1 MKKTLCN
8 VLLVATGA
16 TIGSLVT
23 WKVVETKYARIAQE
37 EIDSVKDS
45 YKRVMDLQKKEVEA
59 YRKMF
64 NAQKALDEEDEQDDP
79 EVEELDNDAEDDDYP
94 DDDER
99 DFTEAER
106 AQVEYYKLSSKYR
119 PGYSDKKDQNGV
131 EYIVGNDAEM
141 DNYDEEG
148 EEGSEDLVQFVNG
161 PYVISPEE
169 FGDIKEFSSQALDYF
184 ADGVLADGW
193 GVELDIEET
202 IGEDAL
208 DHFGDYVDD
217 IVYVRNE
224 RTEIDYEV
232 TRDPRTYGEAVRTSQ
247 NPYYG
252 HEN

>member
-1 MKKTLCN
+1 MKKTLIN
-8 VLLVATGA
+8 AILFTAGA

-37 EIDSVKDS
+37 EIDSVKEE
-45 YKRVMDLQKKEVEA
+45 YKRVMDLQRKEVEL
-59 YRKMF
+59 YRNKQTAIQ
-64 NAQKALDEEDEQDDP
+64 NESEESSEEQDD
-79 EVEELDNDAEDDDYP
+79 EYYP

-99 DFTEAER
+99 DFTASEKE
-106 AQVEYYKLSSKYR
+106 QIEYYRLTSRYHKTEE
-119 PGYSDKKDQNGV
+119 D
-131 EYIVGNDAEM
+131 
-141 DNYDEEG
+141 DEEKTNKEG
-148 EEGSEDLVQFVNG
+148 DEEEEDLVQYVNG

-169 FGDIKEFSSQALDYF
+169 FGDEPSFSTQPLDYF

-193 GVELDIEET
+193 GIELDLDET
-202 IGEDAL
+202 IGEDAI

-232 TRDPRTYGEAVRTSQ
+232 TRDPRTYAEAVRTNP